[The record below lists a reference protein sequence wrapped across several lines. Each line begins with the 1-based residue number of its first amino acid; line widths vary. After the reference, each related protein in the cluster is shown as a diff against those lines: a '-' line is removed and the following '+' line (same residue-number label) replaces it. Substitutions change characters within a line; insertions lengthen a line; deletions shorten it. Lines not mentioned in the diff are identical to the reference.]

1 MNDLKSKIENV
12 VSQKGSIPLTKDG
25 IVRKT
30 GLKLIKMFLPKP
42 ILFIVEL
49 IFGKL
54 DGPAEDKTDKGF
66 AWIVLTVASII
77 LTIILGYSLFV
88 TSPPNVNPVFF
99 WIGIVILIAN
109 SLALIKIVTK

>member
-1 MNDLKSKIENV
+1 MNDLKSKIETV
-12 VSQKGSIPLTKDG
+12 VTQSGSIPLAKNG
-25 IVRKT
+25 IVKKT
-30 GLKLIKMFLPKP
+30 GFKLIKMFLPKP

-54 DGPAEDKTDKGF
+54 DGPEENKAEKGF
-66 AWIVLTVASII
+66 AWIVLTVASVI

-109 SLALIKIVTK
+109 SIALVKIATK